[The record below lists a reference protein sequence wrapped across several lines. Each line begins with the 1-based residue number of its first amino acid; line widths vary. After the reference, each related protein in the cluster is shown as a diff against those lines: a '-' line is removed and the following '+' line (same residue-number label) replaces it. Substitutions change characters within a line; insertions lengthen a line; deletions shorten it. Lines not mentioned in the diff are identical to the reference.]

1 MAPRTRLSSILP
13 AICAALTAAPA
24 AASVYAVVQSS
35 PDEITVLDPAAVEA
49 IPGGDWRRA
58 SNVAVKRN
66 LVTGGPPQPGY
77 VRTVN
82 DYDCAGRRIRWRS
95 FFVYSKFGALILHKD
110 NTDLVWQG
118 ADSDA
123 GLRTVCGDTHGEAS
137 VSASSLPQLV
147 IGLMATWQDAAA
159 PPPPLQPAAAP
170 APPAR
175 KKARAVKP

>member
-1 MAPRTRLSSILP
+1 MALRTRLRPILP
-13 AICAALTAAPA
+13 AVCAALAATPA

-35 PDEITVLDPAAVEA
+35 PDEVTVLDPAGIET

-58 SNVAVKRN
+58 SSVAVKRN

-95 FFVYSKFGALILHKD
+95 FFVYSEFGALILHKD
-110 NTDLVWQG
+110 NADLVWQS

-147 IGLMATWQDAAA
+147 IGLMRTWQDAA
-159 PPPPLQPAAAP
+159 PPPPPQPVATP